1 MIKHEYPEQKHQE
14 PVEARLRPALGAWC
28 AMLGVCQRS
37 MLYRVSNSCKVG
49 RLTPS
54 STSVRVMIA
63 FILRLAYRRKDR
75 LHLWTRTDHAPLRL
89 MAQPLLQGA
98 VLLFNL
104 RVRGR
109 QGSKYGEAARDGNRY
124 TIFIVTVSSLI
135 GIVAQ
140 IKVVASERY
149 NSRQSIRSRNAG
161 A

>member
-1 MIKHEYPEQKHQE
+1 
-14 PVEARLRPALGAWC
+14 
-28 AMLGVCQRS
+28 
-37 MLYRVSNSCKVG
+37 
-49 RLTPS
+49 
-54 STSVRVMIA
+54 
-63 FILRLAYRRKDR
+63 
-75 LHLWTRTDHAPLRL
+75 
-89 MAQPLLQGA
+89 
-98 VLLFNL
+98 LFNL

>member
-1 MIKHEYPEQKHQE
+1 
-14 PVEARLRPALGAWC
+14 
-28 AMLGVCQRS
+28 MLCYVR
-37 MLYRVSNSCKVG
+37 NACKVG
-49 RLTPS
+49 RLTLS
-54 STSVRVMIA
+54 STSARVMIT

-75 LHLWTRTDHAPLRL
+75 LHLWTHTDHTPLRL

-98 VLLFNL
+98 VLWFNL

-109 QGSKYGEAARDGNRY
+109 QGSKCGESARDGNRY

-149 NSRQSIRSRNAG
+149 NSRQSI
-161 A
+161 